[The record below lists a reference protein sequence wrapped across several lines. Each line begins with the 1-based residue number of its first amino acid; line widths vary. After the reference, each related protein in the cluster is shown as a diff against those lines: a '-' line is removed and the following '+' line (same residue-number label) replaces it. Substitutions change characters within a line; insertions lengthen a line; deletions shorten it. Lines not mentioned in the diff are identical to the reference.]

1 MSKSTLTRDV
11 GIKSG
16 NFTFLSIICFES
28 VGFKVVYRKLEMEET
43 IELQEEMEI
52 MRCVFGID
60 VSKNSISVAIVIDQ
74 TMFKETKLPLNRGG
88 FRKLEEALQSFNNPE
103 VVFEATGVYSRRL
116 QRFLDDLGQ
125 DYTCL
130 NPLVAK
136 KQLDGL
142 RPYKTDRND
151 ARHLAE
157 TQFIMNRAVTYK
169 ISPVYCKLMDFS
181 RFYQEVSKDVATHK
195 NRLHR
200 SLQLVFPEIEHV
212 LSNTNNELY
221 WSVVSQ
227 FSQAS
232 QVTEEYSFNEV
243 VDLILKGT
251 QKKISHA
258 RAEQIAHSLYSAA
271 RLSYSAVDDDSPV
284 YLQVKHLVNQIQ
296 EETKLKASI
305 IEQMTALAKELP
317 EYNELLSIPGLG
329 VRTVVSLIGELGD
342 IRRFRNS
349 NALNAFI
356 GIDLRHYESGDY
368 VANDHISKRGNT
380 VARKILFKAIQN
392 IASAAHYHP
401 NQINDYY
408 QRRKLENVQ
417 QGTKKIAIAAIHRLI
432 RTIYHPVINN
442 QFYDYTLATKG

>member
-1 MSKSTLTRDV
+1 
-11 GIKSG
+11 
-16 NFTFLSIICFES
+16 
-28 VGFKVVYRKLEMEET
+28 
-43 IELQEEMEI
+43 

-60 VSKNSISVAIVIDQ
+60 VSKDSFSVAIVIDQ
-74 TMFKETKLPLNRGG
+74 AMFREMKLPLNRDG
-88 FRKLEEALQSFNNPE
+88 FKKLEEALQSFSNPE

-116 QRFLDDLGQ
+116 QRFLDDLDQ

-157 TQFIMNRAVTYK
+157 TQFIMNRAITYK
-169 ISPVYCKLMDFS
+169 ISPTYRELMDFS
-181 RFYQEVSKDVATHK
+181 RFYQEVCKDVATHK

-221 WSVVSQ
+221 WSVVSR
-227 FSQAS
+227 FSQATR
-232 QVTEEYSFNEV
+232 VTRECTFDEV
-243 VDLILKGT
+243 VDSILKGT
-251 QKKISHA
+251 HKNISKA

-284 YLQVKHLVNQIQ
+284 YLQVNHLVSQIQ
-296 EETKLKASI
+296 EETKLKSKI
-305 IEQMTALAKELP
+305 IEQMTALARELP
-317 EYNELLSIPGLG
+317 EYNKLLSIPGLG
-329 VRTVVSLIGELGD
+329 ARTVVSLIGELGD

-401 NQINDYY
+401 NHINDYY
-408 QRRKLENVQ
+408 QRRKMDAGQ
-417 QGTKKIAIAAIHRLI
+417 YGTKKIAIAAIHRLI
-432 RTIYHPVINN
+432 RTIYHLVINN
-442 QFYDYTLATKG
+442 QFYDYSLATKG

>member
-368 VANDHISKRGNT
+368 VANNHISKRGNT

-408 QRRKLENVQ
+408 QRRKLENGQ
-417 QGTKKIAIAAIHRLI
+417 QGTKKIARLCP
-432 RTIYHPVINN
+432 YNWCK
-442 QFYDYTLATKG
+442 F

>member
-1 MSKSTLTRDV
+1 
-11 GIKSG
+11 
-16 NFTFLSIICFES
+16 
-28 VGFKVVYRKLEMEET
+28 
-43 IELQEEMEI
+43 

-60 VSKNSISVAIVIDQ
+60 VSKDSISVAIVIDQ
-74 TMFKETKLPLNRGG
+74 TLFKEVKLPLNRDG
-88 FRKLEEALQSFNNPE
+88 FKKLEEALTAFNNPE
-103 VVFEATGVYSRRL
+103 IVFEATGVYSRRL
-116 QRFLDDLGQ
+116 QRFLDDLNR

-157 TQFIMNRAVTYK
+157 TQFIMNRAISYK
-169 ISPVYCKLMDFS
+169 INPTYRKLMDFS

-200 SLQLVFPEIEHV
+200 SLQLVFPEIEHI

-227 FSQAS
+227 FSRATK
-232 QVTEEYSFNEV
+232 VTREVSFHDT
-243 VDLILKGT
+243 VDAIFKGT
-251 QKKISHA
+251 HKKISRS
-258 RAEQIAHSLYSAA
+258 RAEQVAHSLYSAA

-284 YLQVKHLVNQIQ
+284 YLQVAHLVKQIQ
-296 EETKLKASI
+296 EETRLKAKI
-305 IEQMTALAKELP
+305 IEQMTTIAQKLP
-317 EYNELLSIPGLG
+317 EYDELLSIPGLG
-329 VRTVVSLIGELGD
+329 IRTVVSLIGELGD

-356 GIDLRHYESGDY
+356 GIDLRHYESGEY
-368 VANDHISKRGNT
+368 TANDHISKRGNT

-401 NQINDYY
+401 NHINDYY
-408 QRRKLENVQ
+408 QRRKSANGN
-417 QGTKKIAIAAIHRLI
+417 QGTKKIVIAAIHRLI
-432 RTIYHPVINN
+432 RTIYHLVINN
-442 QFYDYTLATKG
+442 QFYDYNLATKG

>member
-1 MSKSTLTRDV
+1 
-11 GIKSG
+11 
-16 NFTFLSIICFES
+16 
-28 VGFKVVYRKLEMEET
+28 
-43 IELQEEMEI
+43 

-60 VSKNSISVAIVIDQ
+60 VSKDTFSVAIVIDQ
-74 TMFKETKLPLNRGG
+74 AMFREMKLPLNRDG
-88 FRKLEEALQSFNNPE
+88 FKKLEEALQSFSNPE

-116 QRFLDDLGQ
+116 QRFLDDLDQ

-157 TQFIMNRAVTYK
+157 TQFIMNRAITYK
-169 ISPVYCKLMDFS
+169 ISPTYRKLMDFS
-181 RFYQEVSKDVATHK
+181 RFYQEVCKDVATHK

-221 WSVVSQ
+221 WSVVSR
-227 FSQAS
+227 FSQATR
-232 QVTEEYSFNEV
+232 VTRECTFDEV
-243 VDLILKGT
+243 VDSILKGT
-251 QKKISHA
+251 HKNISKA

-284 YLQVKHLVNQIQ
+284 YLQVNHLVSQIQ
-296 EETKLKASI
+296 EETKLKSKI
-305 IEQMTALAKELP
+305 IEQMTALARELP
-317 EYNELLSIPGLG
+317 EYNKLLSIPGLG
-329 VRTVVSLIGELGD
+329 ARTVVSLIGELGD

-392 IASAAHYHP
+392 IASADHYHP
-401 NQINDYY
+401 NHINDYY
-408 QRRKLENVQ
+408 QRRKMDAGQ
-417 QGTKKIAIAAIHRLI
+417 YGTKKIAIAAIHRLI
-432 RTIYHPVINN
+432 RTIYHLVINN
-442 QFYDYTLATKG
+442 QFYDYSLATKG

>member
-1 MSKSTLTRDV
+1 
-11 GIKSG
+11 
-16 NFTFLSIICFES
+16 
-28 VGFKVVYRKLEMEET
+28 
-43 IELQEEMEI
+43 

-60 VSKNSISVAIVIDQ
+60 VSKDSISVAIIIDR
-74 TMFKETKLPLNRGG
+74 TMFRETKLPLNRDG
-88 FRKLEEALQSFNNPE
+88 FVKLEEALSSFNNPE

-116 QRFLDDLGQ
+116 QRFLDDMGQ

-169 ISPVYCKLMDFS
+169 INSTYRKLMDFS

-200 SLQLVFPEIEHV
+200 SLQLVFPELEHV

-221 WSVVSQ
+221 WTIVKC
-227 FSQAS
+227 FPRPTK
-232 QVTEEYSFNEV
+232 VTQEYSFSEL
-243 VDLILKGT
+243 VDTILSGT
-251 QKKISHA
+251 NKKISQV
-258 RAEQIAHSLYSAA
+258 RAEQVAHSLYAA
-271 RLSYSAVDDDSPV
+271 AKLSYSAVDDDSPV
-284 YLQVKHLVNQIQ
+284 YQQVAHLVKQIQ
-296 EETKLKASI
+296 EETQLKAEI
-305 IEQMTALAKELP
+305 TEKMIAIAKELP

-329 VRTVVSLIGELGD
+329 ARTVVSLIGELGD
-342 IRRFRNS
+342 IRRFKSS

-356 GIDLRHYESGDY
+356 GIDLRHYESGEY
-368 VANDHISKRGNT
+368 VANDHISKRGNP
-380 VARKILFKAIQN
+380 VARKILFKSIQN

-401 NQINDYY
+401 NHINDYY
-408 QRRKLENVQ
+408 QRRKAESDQ
-417 QGTKKIAIAAIHRLI
+417 RGTKKIAIAAIHRLI
-432 RTIYHPVINN
+432 RTIYHLVINN
-442 QFYDYTLATKG
+442 QFYDYSLAKK

>member
-1 MSKSTLTRDV
+1 
-11 GIKSG
+11 
-16 NFTFLSIICFES
+16 
-28 VGFKVVYRKLEMEET
+28 
-43 IELQEEMEI
+43 

-60 VSKNSISVAIVIDQ
+60 VSKDSISVAIVVERA
-74 TMFKETKLPLNRGG
+74 MLKEVKLPLNRDG
-88 FRKLEEALQSFNNPE
+88 FKKLEEALRSFSNPE
-103 VVFEATGVYSRRL
+103 IVFEATGVYSRRL

-157 TQFIMNRAVTYK
+157 TQFIMNRVITYK
-169 ISPVYCKLMDFS
+169 ISPTYRKLMDFS

-200 SLQLVFPEIEHV
+200 CLQLVFPEIEHV

-227 FSQAS
+227 FSRTS
-232 QVTEEYSFNEV
+232 QVTDEYSFNEITER
-243 VDLILKGT
+243 ILKGT
-251 QKKISHA
+251 HKNISQA
-258 RAEQIAHSLYSAA
+258 RAEQIAHGLYTAA

-284 YLQVKHLVNQIQ
+284 YLQVAYLVKQIQ
-296 EETKLKASI
+296 AETKLKAKI
-305 IEQMTALAKELP
+305 IDQMTTLAKELP
-317 EYNELLSIPGLG
+317 EYDILLSIPGLG
-329 VRTVVSLIGELGD
+329 TRTVVSLIGELGD
-342 IRRFRNS
+342 VRRFRSS

-401 NQINDYY
+401 NHINDYY
-408 QRRKLENVQ
+408 QRRKRAAGQL
-417 QGTKKIAIAAIHRLI
+417 GTKKITIAAMHRLV
-432 RTIYHPVINN
+432 RTIYHLVINN
-442 QFYDYTLATKG
+442 QFYDYALATKG

>member
-1 MSKSTLTRDV
+1 
-11 GIKSG
+11 
-16 NFTFLSIICFES
+16 
-28 VGFKVVYRKLEMEET
+28 
-43 IELQEEMEI
+43 

-60 VSKNSISVAIVIDQ
+60 VSKDTFSVAIVIDQ
-74 TMFKETKLPLNRGG
+74 AMFREMKLPLNRDG
-88 FRKLEEALQSFNNPE
+88 FKKLEEALQSFSNPE

-116 QRFLDDLGQ
+116 QRFLDDLDQ

-157 TQFIMNRAVTYK
+157 TQFIMNRAITYK
-169 ISPVYCKLMDFS
+169 ISPTYRKLMDFS
-181 RFYQEVSKDVATHK
+181 RFYQEVCKDVATHK

-221 WSVVSQ
+221 WSVVSR
-227 FSQAS
+227 FSQATR
-232 QVTEEYSFNEV
+232 VTRECTFDEV
-243 VDLILKGT
+243 VDSILKGT
-251 QKKISHA
+251 HKNISKA

-284 YLQVKHLVNQIQ
+284 YLQVNHLVSQIQ
-296 EETKLKASI
+296 EETKLKSKI
-305 IEQMTALAKELP
+305 IEQMTALARELP
-317 EYNELLSIPGLG
+317 EYNKLLSIPGLG
-329 VRTVVSLIGELGD
+329 ARTVVSLIGELGD

-356 GIDLRHYESGDY
+356 GIDLRHYVMNLVTMSQTIILVNGGIRLPGRSSLRQFKTLLQQLIITLTILMITTSDEKWTLGSMEL
-368 VANDHISKRGNT
+368 KRSQS
-380 VARKILFKAIQN
+380 R
-392 IASAAHYHP
+392 
-401 NQINDYY
+401 
-408 QRRKLENVQ
+408 
-417 QGTKKIAIAAIHRLI
+417 
-432 RTIYHPVINN
+432 
-442 QFYDYTLATKG
+442 QFTD